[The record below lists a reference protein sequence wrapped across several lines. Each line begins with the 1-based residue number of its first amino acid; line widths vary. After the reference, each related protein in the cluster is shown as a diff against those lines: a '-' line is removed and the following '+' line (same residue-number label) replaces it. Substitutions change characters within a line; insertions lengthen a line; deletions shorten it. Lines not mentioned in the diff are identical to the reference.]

1 MAGNG
6 EETAASG
13 HGRGEA
19 HAASERKSFPHRLR
33 NYLFAGI
40 IVAAPIGIT
49 LFIVWHVLRYFDQT
63 VSQFI
68 PTAYNPET
76 YLPFAVPG
84 IGLVVI
90 LGLLVLIGWFAA
102 GIAGRT
108 IMQTGE
114 WLLDRTPIVRGIY
127 GTLKQLFE
135 TMLSQSSR
143 SFREVVMIEYPR
155 PGIWSLGFVTGEAT
169 GEIGR
174 RHGGDLLSVFVPTT
188 PIPAY
193 GFLLFLPRD
202 EVVHLDM
209 SVEDGMKLVISG
221 GIVMPPERP
230 QREPARPPRDDERPS
245 AGGEQPHGVLT
256 LEQVQ

>member
-1 MAGNG
+1 MAGIG
-6 EETAASG
+6 KGTATDG
-13 HGRGEA
+13 REHGRGA
-19 HAASERKSFPHRLR
+19 PHAPGERKSFPHRLR

-40 IVAAPIGIT
+40 IVAAPISIT
-49 LFIVWHVLRYFDQT
+49 LFLVWHVLRYFDQT

-143 SFREVVMIEYPR
+143 SFREVVLIEYPR
-155 PGIWSLGFVTGEAT
+155 AGIWSLGFVTGEAG

-174 RHGGDLLSVFVPTT
+174 RQGGDLLSVFVPTT

-193 GFLLFLPRD
+193 GFLLFLPKD

-221 GIVMPPERP
+221 GIVVPPERS
-230 QREPARPPRDDERPS
+230 QREPVRPS
-245 AGGEQPHGVLT
+245 TGGEKPHGVLT
-256 LEQVQ
+256 LEQVE